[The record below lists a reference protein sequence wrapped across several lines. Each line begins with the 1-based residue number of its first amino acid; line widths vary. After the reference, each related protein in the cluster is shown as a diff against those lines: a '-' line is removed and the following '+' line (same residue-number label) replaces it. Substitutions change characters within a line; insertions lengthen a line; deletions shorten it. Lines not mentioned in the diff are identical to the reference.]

1 MELCMQVQL
10 RQAHTLRVEA
20 QTFVRSLRTFAPPHL
35 LHRAAS
41 RQHNSRAVIAQQLP
55 EVTVLF
61 AGVRD
66 FSTLTG
72 RWSAEHAISVL
83 NELFNPFDDLVA
95 KHGCFMADQSGKYL
109 NSDSG
114 SAQDC
119 WGWLL
124 CFETRCC
131 DTSAAVALQLK
142 PACSVPIVLY
152 VNAAMCR
159 RSVHG
164 GGGP

>member
-1 MELCMQVQL
+1 MKLCMQVQL

-41 RQHNSRAVIAQQLP
+41 RQHNCRAVIAQQLP

-95 KHGCFMADQSGKYL
+95 KHGCFKADQSGRYL

-114 SAQDC
+114 RAQD
-119 WGWLL
+119 LL
-124 CFETRCC
+124 GVSFLFQNKILMT
-131 DTSAAVALQLK
+131 LL
-142 PACSVPIVLY
+142 LW
-152 VNAAMCR
+152 
-159 RSVHG
+159 
-164 GGGP
+164 